1 MKKTFI
7 MRYINAACLL
17 FAVSFLLTGCEMVEK
32 TIILSASSNQAIAV
46 INSASGSA
54 VTGMATFTQTGETVM
69 VHIEIKNASPGL
81 HGVHIHEKGDC
92 SSPDGKSAGGHW
104 NPTNVAHGKWGE
116 GEFHL
121 GDIGNIDVGED
132 GIGVIELSTELWEI
146 GTGSIYDV
154 VGKGMIVHADP
165 DDFTSQPSGNAGA
178 RIGCGVIELVE

>member
-1 MKKTFI
+1 
-7 MRYINAACLL
+7 
-17 FAVSFLLTGCEMVEK
+17 MVEK
-32 TIILSASSNQAIAV
+32 TIILSGSSNQAIAV

-54 VTGMATFTQTGETVM
+54 LTGMATFTQTGQTVM
-69 VHIEIKNASPGL
+69 VHIEIQNTSPGL

-92 SSPDGKSAGGHW
+92 SSLDGKSAGGHW

-132 GIGVIELSTELWEI
+132 GTGTIELSTDLWEI

-154 VGKGMIVHADP
+154 VGKGMIVHADA